1 MKKLTIITMLAVFA
15 LTGQAQEVFN
25 LGLKAGI
32 NTSKISTNKNDYNPQ
47 SINNYL
53 FGAFARFNLGPIY
66 LQPEAYYNSKGG
78 EYIDKLDANTIN
90 SFNLNTIDIPALVG
104 LKVIDQEPFNVRI
117 MAGPVF
123 SFATKK
129 SAKGQFTKDNI
140 ENSFFGWQY
149 GAGVDFLFLTLDV
162 RKETYGSNLYDSP
175 DFNTKKGNFVVSLGV
190 IF

>member
-15 LTGQAQEVFN
+15 LTGQAQDVFN

>member
-78 EYIDKLDANTIN
+78 EYIDKVDANTIN